1 MCAHGRAASATTR
14 SARTM
19 RRSSRRRPQPSGST
33 ARSRRGARARL
44 ARSHAV
50 AAAGLAVSGGPRLH
64 SLPTASLQLEAA
76 SLHAPGAAL
85 LGKRSPAP
93 WGRGFAGS
101 AEKLTAQCARVM
113 EPSWAVRMQVVY
125 TLRQGRDHP
134 DDAVFSES
142 GAMNVMFFLDKAR
155 AAPAAPALPFYCN
168 SSHMPAQRK
177 PTARCCRPCPERHIS
192 SLAWLR
198 ATPSARRRAP
208 LGGWHGVTLSR
219 RHTRAR
225 AARRRA
231 ADGSW

>member
-1 MCAHGRAASATTR
+1 MAG
-14 SARTM
+14 
-19 RRSSRRRPQPSGST
+19 RRRRQQGRLELRAGHPDAGRSLPA
-33 ARSRRGARARL
+33 ARHAAGAARARAL
-44 ARSHAV
+44 PAATLWRRRVWLSRAGHACIRCRP
-50 AAAGLAVSGGPRLH
+50 S
-64 SLPTASLQLEAA
+64 SLQLEAA
-76 SLHAPGAAL
+76 GLHAPGAAL

>member
-1 MCAHGRAASATTR
+1 
-14 SARTM
+14 
-19 RRSSRRRPQPSGST
+19 
-33 ARSRRGARARL
+33 
-44 ARSHAV
+44 
-50 AAAGLAVSGGPRLH
+50 
-64 SLPTASLQLEAA
+64 
-76 SLHAPGAAL
+76 
-85 LGKRSPAP
+85 
-93 WGRGFAGS
+93 
-101 AEKLTAQCARVM
+101 
-113 EPSWAVRMQVVY
+113 MQVVY

-198 ATPSARRRAP
+198 ATLSVRRRAP